1 MEQGNGTISENDLMQ
16 KLARARKVM
25 NAVDNSGYKPGNI
38 NEEMMNIPDEFDQTE
53 HLSPELRQPSKNL
66 TQPVGG
72 YPMNEEKIRNSK
84 LPDAIK
90 EAMIKNPIQQPNM
103 NMTQSLDMKIF
114 EGAKRLMNED
124 NIPSKHA
131 KPTPGTRK
139 PIQQQNTSSASVDEI
154 ISKLEPLIESTIRKV
169 LDEKLT
175 QILTAQQTG
184 TINENLAIKV
194 GDSIFSGKITKVK
207 STK

>member
-1 MEQGNGTISENDLMQ
+1 MEERKGTISENDLMM
-16 KLARARKVM
+16 KLAGAKKVM
-25 NAVDNSGYKPGNI
+25 KAVDTGKYQGTG
-38 NEEMMNIPDEFDQTE
+38 EMPMNVNIPDDFDQTQQLTE
-53 HLSPELRQPSKNL
+53 APKNINK
-66 TQPVGG
+66 PVGA
-72 YPMNEEKIRNSK
+72 YPVNEEKIRNSR

-90 EAMIKNPIQQPNM
+90 KAMIENPIEQPTM
-103 NMTQSLDMKIF
+103 NSLESLDMKIF
-114 EGAKRLMNED
+114 EGAKRLMKEE
-124 NIPSKHA
+124 NIPSKYQKQA
-131 KPTPGTRK
+131 PPTQRRSN
-139 PIQQQNTSSASVDEI
+139 QATSSVDATQLAEI
-154 ISKLEPLIESTIRKV
+154 IAPLIESTVRKV